1 MTGDA
6 SFGRGGLNPF
16 LDVDEL
22 IEDIGLSEHEIAWR
36 KDFIGFD
43 GDDEHRLEGLESLL
57 VANQEAIA
65 NDFYENLLQYEQTRE
80 VIERSPKGVEALK
93 QTQRAYLVS
102 LATGEY
108 DQAYFKN
115 RARIGKLHELLDMPL
130 KHYVGQYGVYYDLIM
145 ARLNERVQD
154 QVVEAIEEWAEER
167 DDEPDAG
174 GLGRLVGALGLGG
187 EEGEETTGLEDSFEN
202 AVRGAIDDGM
212 LDVLSLLRIINLDL
226 QVATDTYVDSYAQ
239 RLEASIER
247 RERLA
252 KEVQTDIKAPIDEL
266 HEASGVIA
274 ERAET
279 ISTHTTTQAET
290 VDEAAGE
297 LSDVSAAVEEIASV
311 TAEVRTQSER
321 TEQLAAVGTETADDA
336 LEELTEIEAAVE
348 AVSTAATS
356 LEERTAEIDS
366 TLSRLDDL
374 ARRTTLLAKN
384 AKIESSRGTDDAG
397 AADTLGIIAEEVES
411 FAAQTQADLREI
423 ESAVEAVT
431 DDAEATIAAATGSAE
446 RVNTGAAQIRKT
458 IDSLETIYDATQS
471 TAAGMDDVAAATD
484 QQATSLNSV
493 ADSIDELSVAA
504 DRVANDAASVAAA
517 SEEQTA
523 SLQTVRETVDRLM
536 ADDKE
541 SPPVYEQV

>member
-22 IEDIGLSEHEIAWR
+22 LEDIGLSEHEIAWR

-43 GDDEHRLEGLESLL
+43 RDDENRLEGLEALL
-57 VANQEAIA
+57 VENQEAIA
-65 NDFYENLLQYEQTRE
+65 NDFYENLLQYEQTRD

-154 QVVEAIEEWAEER
+154 QVVAAIEEWAENRE
-167 DDEPDAG
+167 DEPDSG
-174 GLGRLVGALGLGG
+174 GFGRLVATLGLSG
-187 EEGEETTGLEDSFEN
+187 EENEEMTGLEDSFEN

-247 RERLA
+247 REQLA
-252 KEVQTDIKAPIDEL
+252 GEVQTDVQAPIDEL
-266 HEASGVIA
+266 YEASGVIA
-274 ERAET
+274 QRAEA

-290 VDEAAGE
+290 VDAAAGE

-311 TAEVRTQSER
+311 ADEVQTQSER
-321 TEQLAAVGTETADDA
+321 TEHLAAGGAETADDA
-336 LEELTEIEAAVE
+336 LEELTEIEAAVD
-348 AVSTAATS
+348 AVSTAAIS

-366 TLSRLDDL
+366 TLRRLDDL

-384 AKIESSRGTDDAG
+384 AKIESSRGTDDGG
-397 AADTLGIIAEEVES
+397 AANTLAIIAEEVGS
-411 FAAQTQADLREI
+411 FAAQTQSDLREI
-423 ESAVEAVT
+423 ESAVEAMA
-431 DDAEATIAAATGSAE
+431 DDAEATIEAATETAD
-446 RVNTGAAQIRKT
+446 RVDTGAAQIRET
-458 IDSLETIYDATQS
+458 VDSLETIYDATQP
-471 TAAGMDDVAAATD
+471 TAAGMDAVAVATD

-523 SLQTVRETVDRLM
+523 SLQTVSETVDRLM
-536 ADDKE
+536 ADDEE